1 MTEKPMLKRSYH
13 IPLEMFMEA
22 FRAFQRKYIFP
33 FNIVYTVILLAVA
46 GVYVR
51 SAILDSSKTFAY
63 VVVVFCLAFILS
75 IWYKM
80 LKLRRSLRE
89 ALKEIENDVYEVQLF
104 SDKLTIRTEDAPA
117 PDEESAEPEDKPAE
131 EVPAEETEGSDG
143 FQQIFPE
150 KPAEPVQS
158 IPPTEIYF
166 DDRVKFHEFAE
177 FFMVYMVKQNFYVI
191 PKKDF
196 SEDELTTIRQAF
208 KL

>member
-1 MTEKPMLKRSYH
+1 MTEKPTLKRSYH

-22 FRAFQRKYIFP
+22 FRNFQKKYVFP
-33 FNIVYTVILLAVA
+33 QNYVLTAVLIAVACVYIRAVIL
-46 GVYVR
+46 
-51 SAILDSSKTFAY
+51 DNTKTIAY
-63 VVVVFCLAFILS
+63 LVVVFCLAFILS
-75 IWYKM
+75 IWYRA
-80 LKLRRSLRE
+80 LKLRRSLRD

-117 PDEESAEPEDKPAE
+117 PAAESAEPEDKPAE
-131 EVPAEETEGSDG
+131 EVPAEEAEGSDG

-196 SEDELTTIRQAF
+196 SEDEISQLRKAF

>member
-1 MTEKPMLKRSYH
+1 MTEKPTLKRSYH

-33 FNIVYTVILLAVA
+33 FNIVYTVILFAVA

-75 IWYKM
+75 IWYKA

-117 PDEESAEPEDKPAE
+117 PAAEPEDKPAE
-131 EVPAEETEGSDG
+131 EVPAEEAEGGDG

-196 SEDELTTIRQAF
+196 SEDEISQLRKAF